1 MKKSVRI
8 LLCLLSLILLAGCNG
23 NIGNRTDPETKTND
37 NRTGYTEEETNAPDD
52 SGEPSTLTIYPEFDA
67 RIKRDYLYTVS
78 VTQGEKTASLPV
90 YNHVEA
96 SRTTR
101 SSVDTTADAYRR
113 FSTFAFDPAGGGVR
127 VDIRVNGDFESYSVI
142 PSAKAFRNEFYRGVI
157 SVYLDKPDY
166 FMIRLNGKD
175 STLLAVFADEP
186 ETDVPKPG
194 ANTII
199 VDGWYEVDG
208 GVLEL
213 KKKGTTLYIKP
224 GAVLNARVKITAD
237 DCRVIGRGAILD
249 PYSDIYRY
257 DEKNPNTKDYVLL
270 LVSDADNVKIDG
282 VHLLN
287 SRCYNL
293 EIQGVWGRSYADNAR
308 VTNTKAL
315 STQISS
321 DGFMFNYYIRDAWA
335 EHCFIYC
342 GDNALNYEDGAHY
355 KDILVGT
362 TCNAIFPQTDIRNS
376 SLEDIYV
383 FRADDNII
391 NTEYGGSGGKTVIE
405 NSTITNLYA
414 QDVTFTNSFLYIE
427 NNSNPVESKNGGF
440 VIKNV
445 YLPKLDQ
452 LKSRFYYNAVPADYQ
467 VTLSNV
473 CIDGQ
478 VVSAITTSVDGTGRN
493 VGYVFPASNWGWI
506 GYPEGHTFSY
516 TLTDGFTAGV
526 RTHRATVNYKA
537 EINVLVGSFAVYYTT
552 PVLREGDTVLLPLEQ
567 TQRELRTLKSA
578 DTVERN
584 GIAYVKA
591 SDLVSSGMAKDVKTD
606 GNRLILTPVY
616 SGANLILADSGIISQ
631 FTEIRASHMEVTA
644 KADGLTGEFH
654 VTGNRGN
661 KSDVIGLHCLLN
673 EAVKKYGTGTYRL
686 TFRAKSNAKKILTAA
701 IGYGSETT
709 VHKSADYTVG
719 LSYQEFTL
727 EFDVSPLVLN
737 QPQIRLTITGAWAD
751 VAEFDLKNVSLV
763 KVK

>member
-1 MKKSVRI
+1 MKRSVRI
-8 LLCLLSLILLAGCNG
+8 LLCLLSLILLAGCTGNNG
-23 NIGNRTDPETKTND
+23 NPVDSGTEPS
-37 NRTGYTEEETNAPDD
+37 RTGYTEEETNAPDD

-186 ETDVPKPG
+186 ETEIPKPG
-194 ANTII
+194 VNTII
-199 VDGWYEVDG
+199 IDGWHEVDG

-213 KKKGTTLYIKP
+213 KKPGTTLYIKP

-257 DEKNPNTKDYVLL
+257 DEKNTEDYVLL
-270 LVSDADNVKIDG
+270 YIRNADNVKVDG

-308 VTNTKAL
+308 VTNTKVL
-315 STQISS
+315 STQMSS

-342 GDNALNYEDGAHY
+342 GDNALNYEDGAHF

-362 TCNAIFPQTDIRNS
+362 TCNAIFPQTDIRDS

-440 VIKNV
+440 VIRNV

-478 VVSAITTSVDGTGRN
+478 VVPAITTSVDGTGRN

-506 GYPEGHTFSY
+506 GYPKGHTFSY

-578 DTVERN
+578 DVVERN

-616 SGANLILADSGIISQ
+616 SGANLILPDSGIISQ

-686 TFRAKSNAKKILTAA
+686 TFRAKSNARGNLTAA
-701 IGYGSETT
+701 IGYGSEST
-709 VHKSADYTVG
+709 VLKSATCSVG
-719 LSYQEFTL
+719 LSYQEYTL
-727 EFDVSPLVLN
+727 EFNISSLVLD
-737 QPQIRLTITGAWAD
+737 QSQIRLTITGAWAD

>member
-1 MKKSVRI
+1 MKRSVRI
-8 LLCLLSLILLAGCNG
+8 LLCLLSLILLAGCTKNNG
-23 NIGNRTDPETKTND
+23 NPIDSGTEPS
-37 NRTGYTEEETNAPDD
+37 RTGYTEEETEP
-52 SGEPSTLTIYPEFDA
+52 SGDPEGSSTLTIYPEFDA
-67 RIKRDYLYTVS
+67 RIQRDYLYSVS
-78 VTQGEKTASLPV
+78 ITQGEKTASLPV

-101 SSVDTTADAYRR
+101 SNVDTTADAYRR

-127 VDIRVNGDFESYSVI
+127 VDIRVNSDFESYSVI

-186 ETDVPKPG
+186 ETEIPKPG
-194 ANTII
+194 VNTII
-199 VDGWYEVDG
+199 IDGWHEVDG

-213 KKKGTTLYIKP
+213 KKPGTTLYIKP

-257 DEKNPNTKDYVLL
+257 DEKNTEDYVLL
-270 LVSDADNVKIDG
+270 YIRNADNVKVDG

-293 EIQGVWGRSYADNAR
+293 EVQGIWGRSYADHTR
-308 VTNTKAL
+308 VTNTKVL
-315 STQISS
+315 STQMSS

-342 GDNALNYEDGAHY
+342 GDNALNYEDGAHF

-362 TCNAIFPQTDIRNS
+362 TCNAIFPQTDIRDS

-414 QDVTFTNSFLYIE
+414 QDVTFTNSFLLIE
-427 NNSNPVESKNGGF
+427 NNSAPVESNNGGF

-445 YLPKLDQ
+445 YLPNLDG
-452 LKSRFYYNAVPADYQ
+452 LRARFYYNSVPADYQ

-473 CIDGQ
+473 CIDGR
-478 VVSAITTSVDGTGRN
+478 VVPAITTSNNGSGRN
-493 VGYVFPASNWGWI
+493 VGYVFPESSWGWI

-516 TLTDGFTAGV
+516 TLTDDFTAGV

-537 EINVLVGSFAVYYTT
+537 ELNVLVGSFAVYYTS

-578 DTVERN
+578 DVVERN

-591 SDLVSSGMAKDVKTD
+591 SDLASSGMAKDVKTD

-616 SGANLILADSGIISQ
+616 SDANLILPDSGIISQ

-686 TFRAKSNAKKILTAA
+686 TFRAKSNAMGKLTAA
-701 IGYGSETT
+701 IGYGSEST
-709 VHKSADYTVG
+709 VLKSATCSVG

-727 EFDVSPLVLN
+727 EFNISSLVLD
-737 QPQIRLTITGAWAD
+737 QSQIRLTITGAWAD
-751 VAEFDLKNVSLV
+751 VAEFDLKNVSLI
-763 KVK
+763 KVN